1 MSQSGAPRLQDEN
14 LQGFWV
20 QLPFSNNRNSSS
32 VPASVSIYNG
42 DMEKYCWMHN
52 TSLDRAAPRV
62 LTVTA
67 LPAHRPHR
75 ILTGLLRKI
84 CTALQKRTVLSLRT
98 IILREGKK
106 SKTS

>member
-14 LQGFWV
+14 LQ
-20 QLPFSNNRNSSS
+20 
-32 VPASVSIYNG
+32 
-42 DMEKYCWMHN
+42 
-52 TSLDRAAPRV
+52 
-62 LTVTA
+62 A